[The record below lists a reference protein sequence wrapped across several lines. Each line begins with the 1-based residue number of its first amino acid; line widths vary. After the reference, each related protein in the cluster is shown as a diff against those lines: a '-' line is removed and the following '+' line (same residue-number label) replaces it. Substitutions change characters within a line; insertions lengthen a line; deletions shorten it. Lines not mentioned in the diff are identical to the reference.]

1 MLQEQEILNRK
12 SQALKQ
18 YITDNIL
25 PVLTSGLIEICNE
38 KPDDPLDYLVRP
50 LNHFQA
56 PKKSQNRQLTYNL
69 KISFNSE
76 IGRLLDQKEL
86 RIIKEH
92 HRTPNPS
99 PDTPKTLSKQQK
111 PKT

>member
-38 KPDDPLDYLVRP
+38 KPEDPLEYLVSA
-50 LNHFQA
+50 L
-56 PKKSQNRQLTYNL
+56 
-69 KISFNSE
+69 IFNA
-76 IGRLLDQKEL
+76 
-86 RIIKEH
+86 II
-92 HRTPNPS
+92 RVITWS
-99 PDTPKTLSKQQK
+99 RRV
-111 PKT
+111 

>member
-38 KPDDPLDYLVRP
+38 KPENPLDYLV
-50 LNHFQA
+50 
-56 PKKSQNRQLTYNL
+56 ST
-69 KISFNSE
+69 
-76 IGRLLDQKEL
+76 
-86 RIIKEH
+86 
-92 HRTPNPS
+92 
-99 PDTPKTLSKQQK
+99 
-111 PKT
+111 